1 MDKFVY
7 SLNEGSLGMDSLLG
21 SKGATLADMIGMGL
35 PIPYGIVVTS
45 EACRKYYEDGDSF
58 ISEIKDE
65 IFERLADLE
74 KVAGMKFGDPAD
86 PLILSLRATSKL
98 SMPGLMPTILDLGL
112 NDDTVIGL
120 ARKFG
125 NMKMAYDCYR
135 RFIRMYG
142 RVVLG
147 IDRDIFDRV
156 FLEHTGSKKQDSINK
171 LSTENV
177 MQLAED
183 CKKIITDE
191 TGKEFPQNV
200 NEQLMETIK
209 AMFDSWYNHK
219 AIVYRRI
226 NHISSDD
233 GTAVCIQRMIFGN
246 LKADSGAGAV
256 FTRDPIS
263 GEKGMC
269 GEYMPDAQ
277 GEDLA
282 YGFRTPRPIEDLR
295 DGHEDIYNDLVKI
308 SDILENHYADV
319 QNIEFTVEAGKLYIM
334 QTKSA
339 NRTAMSA
346 VKTAVDM
353 VEEGLITKDEALMR
367 VKPRQMMK
375 LLERSFSEEGLDA
388 ATPIAQGVP
397 SSPGA
402 AYGRI
407 CFSSA
412 DAQDIVASGEHAVL
426 VRREISPEDISGMFV
441 AEGILTEEGG
451 ITSHA
456 SAIARSFGTCCV
468 TGADIIVDEARKKVR
483 TDSGV
488 LGEHDIISI
497 DGVTGRVY
505 KGMIDIE
512 EPKIAGDIETLLD
525 WVDKERDLYVYANVD
540 NLRDAELALRFGA
553 EGIGLCR
560 TERMFLNDGMI
571 YSLWKLLLA
580 DSPEGRR
587 EALSD
592 MHIFLSDKLKDF
604 YRIMKDK
611 PVVIGLLDPPIH
623 EYIPKTESDMK
634 IMARK
639 TGMPFKTIRHRVHEV
654 SEFNPMLGE
663 RGARLLIKRPDIVKM
678 QAEAVIESAAAIQD
692 ELDIEIVPHVMVP
705 FICDVDEFKV
715 IKEMLIRSFETIF
728 SSIGK
733 TLDYRIGAMIEV
745 PRAALTADKIAE
757 EADFISFGTN
767 DLTQLTY
774 GFSRDDSTSVIFEYK
789 VRNVIDFDPFQ
800 TIDREGVGVLVE
812 RAAELAKSVKGN
824 IRLGICGEQAA
835 DPYTINFISRL
846 GFHHISCSAYMIPV
860 ARLSAGRVAINMKHE
875 TEDKE

>member
-1 MDKFVY
+1 MGKFVY
-7 SLNEGSLGMDSLLG
+7 SLNEGSLEMDSLLG

-58 ISEIKDE
+58 ISEIRDE

-86 PLILSLRATSKL
+86 PLVLSLRATSKL

-147 IDRDIFDRV
+147 IDRDIFDRA
-156 FLEHTGSKKQDSINK
+156 FIKRTGSDKVQSINRI
-171 LSTENV
+171 STENV
-177 MQLAED
+177 IALADD
-183 CKKIITDE
+183 CKQIIIDE

-246 LKADSGAGAV
+246 LKANSGAGAV
-256 FTRDPIS
+256 FSRDPIS
-263 GEKGMC
+263 GMKGMC
-269 GEYMPDAQ
+269 GEYMSDAQ

-282 YGFRTPRPIEDLR
+282 YGFRTPQPIEKLKEN
-295 DGHEDIYNDLVKI
+295 HEDIYNDLIKI
-308 SDILENHYADV
+308 SDILEHHYADV

-367 VKPRQMMK
+367 VKPQQMMK
-375 LLERSFSEEGLDA
+375 LLERSFSEKSLDA
-388 ATPIAQGVP
+388 ATPIAQGMP

-402 AYGRI
+402 ASGQI

-412 DAQDIVASGEHAVL
+412 DAQDIAASGGHAVL

-451 ITSHA
+451 IASHA

-468 TGADIIVDEARKKVR
+468 TGADILVDEQHKKLR
-483 TDSGV
+483 TESGTY
-488 LGEHDIISI
+488 GEHDVISI
-497 DGVTGRVY
+497 DGMTGAIY
-505 KGMIDIE
+505 EGKIDIE

-540 NLRDAELALRFGA
+540 TVSDAELALRFGA

-571 YSLWKLLLA
+571 YSLWKLLLS
-580 DSPEGRR
+580 DTPDDRR
-587 EALSD
+587 QALSD
-592 MHIFLSDKLKDF
+592 MHIFLADKLKEF
-604 YRIMKDK
+604 YRIMRDR
-611 PVVIGLLDPPIH
+611 PVIIGLLDPPIH
-623 EYIPKTESDMK
+623 EYIPKTESD
-634 IMARK
+634 IRLMAQK
-639 TGMPFKTIRHRVHEV
+639 TGMPLKTIRRRVHEV

-663 RGARLLIKRPDIVKM
+663 RGARLLIKHPDIVRM
-678 QAEAVIESAAAIQD
+678 QAEVVIEAAVSVQD
-692 ELDIEIVPHVMVP
+692 ELDIEIAPYVLVP
-705 FICDVDEFKV
+705 FVCDPDEYRTV
-715 IKEMLIRSFETIF
+715 KEMVTRCFETIF
-728 SSIGK
+728 SSTGRM
-733 TLDYRIGAMIEV
+733 LDYRIGAMIEV
-745 PRAALTADKIAE
+745 PRAALTADRIAE

-774 GFSRDDSTSVIFEYK
+774 GFSRDDSTGVIFEYK
-789 VRNVIDFDPFQ
+789 VRNILDYDPFT
-800 TIDREGVGVLVE
+800 TIDRDGVGVLVE
-812 RAAELAKSVKGN
+812 HAAELAKSVKGN

-835 DPYTINFISRL
+835 DPYTIRFVSSL
-846 GFHHISCSAYMIPV
+846 GFHHISCSANMIPV
-860 ARLSAGRVAINMKHE
+860 ARLSAGRVAISLKHE
-875 TEDKE
+875 TDDSE